1 MKKSEF
7 EQKVLNIL
15 LFYGKLHGVAVSVL
29 RWNGSTKA
37 ISWGSST
44 TSTIA
49 SSHSGLTFASA
60 FGNLGDTISDC
71 NNSFK
76 ITSNEH
82 VTKINIDIF
91 QESFSW
97 YVGDFLPR
105 TYKIDSNDLQKF
117 DDDVKKYYE
126 WIIA

>member
-15 LFYGKLHGVAVSVL
+15 MFYGKLHGVSVTVTK
-29 RWNGSTKA
+29 WNGSTKA
-37 ISWGSST
+37 ITWGSST
-44 TSTIA
+44 TGALGLGQS
-49 SSHSGLTFASA
+49 LTFASS

-71 NNSFK
+71 SSSFK

-105 TYKIDSNDLQKF
+105 TYKIDSADLQKF

-126 WIIA
+126 WIIQ

>member
-15 LFYGKLHGVAVSVL
+15 MFYGKLHGVSVTVTK
-29 RWNGSTKA
+29 WNGSTSSV
-37 ISWGSST
+37 SWGSQT
-44 TSTIA
+44 GTFTSTA
-49 SSHSGLTFASA
+49 LTFASST
-60 FGNLGDTISDC
+60 FGNLGDTISNC
-71 NNSFK
+71 SSSFK

-105 TYKIDSNDLQKF
+105 TYKIDSADLQKF

-126 WIIA
+126 WIIQ